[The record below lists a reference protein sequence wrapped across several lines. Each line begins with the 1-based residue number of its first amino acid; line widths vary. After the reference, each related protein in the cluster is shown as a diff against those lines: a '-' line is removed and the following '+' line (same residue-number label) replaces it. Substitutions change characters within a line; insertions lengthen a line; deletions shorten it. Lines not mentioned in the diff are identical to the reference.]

1 MAILAGLFAF
11 GSRFVGKILTTAM
24 GWATT
29 LLFGRVP
36 ASRQYLLLGIA
47 FGSVIWMVL
56 LAGILVPDI
65 ATFLLVLVPG
75 QGIVPESVIRLLM
88 LAGALIAPGVIGG
101 LTLALDANA
110 ARTPGRIA
118 RAVARGYPLTVL
130 LAVLLVFLAVLA
142 VVRKGRSL
150 ARGWTDAHVPLVVK
164 PGAYD
169 AVATDLDAAVSAAGL
184 DVEPRPAPAAMS
196 TPARWLAAVAGTDG
210 ASLVPDR
217 MVQLHGPEL
226 DILIY
231 PMDLLI
237 SGKPRAVARARAAM
251 ASRLTTS
258 AAHLTISAE
267 GQGVE
272 DRLTLLA
279 TRPDGDTTDRPPRFD
294 DHARDEL
301 ADIDQ
306 VLARIEIPYEEWE
319 VLYRQRLQ
327 VERDLRAGSMAGDA
341 VLGAP
346 APDESG
352 VLDGA
357 LAAVTRLGA
366 IVRTAS
372 SAVVDAAADPKTAKT
387 VEQLAGP
394 EWAVAVRAASVG
406 ASAVQAALER
416 AGSADGDDERP
427 EPSDRDAGHEDGG
440 PPDATADERAAAV
453 RAASAGT

>member
-56 LAGILVPDI
+56 VAGILVPDV

-75 QGIVPESVIRLLM
+75 QGIVPEWVIRLLM

-101 LTLALDANA
+101 LTLALDAGA

-142 VVRKGRSL
+142 VVRKARSL

-169 AVATDLDAAVSAAGL
+169 DVAADLDAAVSAAGL

-210 ASLVPDR
+210 AALVPDH
-217 MVQLHGPEL
+217 MVQLHGHEL

-237 SGKPRAVARARAAM
+237 SGKPGAVARARSAM

-258 AAHLTISAE
+258 AAHLTVSAE
-267 GQGVE
+267 GQALE
-272 DRLTLLA
+272 DRLTRLA
-279 TRPDGDTTDRPPRFD
+279 TRSDDAGGERPRRFD
-294 DHARDEL
+294 DAARDEL

-306 VLARIEIPYEEWE
+306 VLARIEVPYEEWE

-327 VERDLRAGSMAGDA
+327 VERDLRAGSMTEDA

-352 VLDGA
+352 APWDGA
-357 LAAVTRLGA
+357 VAALSTLGQL
-366 IVRTAS
+366 VRSGAT
-372 SAVVDAAADPKTAKT
+372 AVVDAAADPKTAATIEK
-387 VEQLAGP
+387 VAP
-394 EWAVAVRAASVG
+394 EWTTAARAASL
-406 ASAVQAALER
+406 AAAAVQAAAEGAAK
-416 AGSADGDDERP
+416 AGDDTDGDGGADADTGSPHGDHDADSLDEP
-427 EPSDRDAGHEDGG
+427 TVADAAEP
-440 PPDATADERAAAV
+440 V
-453 RAASAGT
+453 RT